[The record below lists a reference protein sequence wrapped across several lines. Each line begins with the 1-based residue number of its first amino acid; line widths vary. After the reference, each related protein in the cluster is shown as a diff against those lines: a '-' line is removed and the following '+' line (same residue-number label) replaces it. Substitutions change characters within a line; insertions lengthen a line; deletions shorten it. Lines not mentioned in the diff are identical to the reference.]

1 MCSWRETSCLH
12 MPFAFKDSVIEWF
25 CNWYHLSHFA
35 AFFNEIGSQVIH
47 RDTLWEPSSTV
58 VGRHLSL
65 FVFDRSATTNPT
77 RHFLFVRSGIHR
89 TAKMQDNPNDTRT
102 LRQRT
107 RALEPL
113 SEYRTQS
120 LSGRN
125 RKNRLGMSYTNECE
139 VNAKPKL
146 PPTNGAPF
154 RGAARNAFSNFHN
167 NLY

>member
-1 MCSWRETSCLH
+1 
-12 MPFAFKDSVIEWF
+12 
-25 CNWYHLSHFA
+25 
-35 AFFNEIGSQVIH
+35 
-47 RDTLWEPSSTV
+47 LWEPSSTV